1 MEYRY
6 FNNAGSGMMSNDT
19 FDTIVNH
26 MRLEMQYGAYK
37 AAIIQEKEIKEF
49 YKYSARLLNAE
60 SSEEIA
66 FIDSASR
73 GWNLVMYGLSVTSNT
88 SIVTLESEYGT
99 NLITIYDIANKTGCS
114 VTVIKCHEDGSFNL
128 LDVEAALSKG
138 ECILAVSHVAAQGAI
153 ENPVYELGILAEKYK
168 AIYIV
173 DGCQACGQIPINV
186 QEMKCDVY
194 ITAGR
199 KWLCGPRGT
208 GILYVKRGSQ
218 FPSPQIDLSTSDLV
232 FDNNS
237 KVIGIKTVE
246 SAKRFELWEK
256 NVASLLGLS
265 NAIKECLDLGLP
277 RIQDGII
284 SKTIKIREA
293 ICNNP
298 KLTLVGKKDAQIG
311 NASFYTN
318 SEALERY
325 IKVLFDKNGFIISCM
340 CDWDCPLSF
349 PKNNVKYIFRI
360 TPHHYTPSEEVRE
373 MCECIRNIR

>member
-6 FNNAGSGMMSNDT
+6 FNNAGSGIMSNDT

-37 AAIIQEKEIKEF
+37 AAIIREKEIKEF
-49 YKYSARLLNAE
+49 YKYAAKLLNAE

-73 GWNLVMYGLSVTSNT
+73 GWNLVMYGLPVTSNT

-99 NLITIYDIANKTGCS
+99 NLLTIYDIANKTGCS
-114 VTVIKCHEDGSFNL
+114 VTVVKCHEDGSFDL
-128 LDVEAALSKG
+128 LDVEDALSKG

-153 ENPVYELGILAEKYK
+153 ENPVNELGILAEKYK

-186 QEMKCDVY
+186 QEMKCDFY

-208 GILYVKRGSQ
+208 GILYVKKESR
-218 FPSPQIDLSTSDLV
+218 FPSSQIDLSTSDLV
-232 FDNNS
+232 FDNNN
-237 KVIGIKTVE
+237 KVVGIKTVE

-265 NAIKECLDLGLP
+265 NAIKECLNLGLP

-284 SKTIKIREA
+284 SNTIKIREA

-298 KLTLVGKKDAQIG
+298 KLTLVGKKDAPIG

-318 SEALERY
+318 NEALERD
-325 IKVLFDKNGFIISCM
+325 IKVFFEENGFIISCM
-340 CDWDCPLSF
+340 CDWDCPLFF

-360 TPHHYTPSEEVRE
+360 TPHYYTPSEEVHE
-373 MCECIRNIR
+373 MCECIRNI